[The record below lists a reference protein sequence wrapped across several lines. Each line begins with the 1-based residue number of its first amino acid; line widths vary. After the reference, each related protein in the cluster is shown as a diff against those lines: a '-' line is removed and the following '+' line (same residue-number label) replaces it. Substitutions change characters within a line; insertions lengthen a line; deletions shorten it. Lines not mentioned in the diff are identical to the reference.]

1 MARKRVIELT
11 ADSTLSKNQ
20 SGSLIVFNAV
30 AGIVATLPTGSRGL
44 NYDFIVRTAQESG
57 TYTIDAGSNSMEGWV
72 IVASGSGANLVD
84 NIIVHYSTDL
94 TARVASMAS
103 ASSGGLIGSRLK
115 VLCDEDGVWHIEG
128 IAVGNAGAATSPLG
142 AA

>member
-44 NYDFIVRTAQESG
+44 NYDFIVRTSNSSG
-57 TYTIDAGSNSMEGWV
+57 TYTIDAGSNSMEGWI
-72 IVASGSGANLVD
+72 IVASASGATDSFLFYSVD
-84 NIIVHYSTDL
+84 LS
-94 TARVASMAS
+94 ARVVSMAS
-103 ASSGGLIGSRLK
+103 ATSGGLIGSRIK
-115 VLCDEDGVWHIEG
+115 VLCDEEGVWHIEG
-128 IAVGNAGAATSPLG
+128 IAVGSSGAATNPFG